1 MKKVFFLLVSLLISL
16 SSLALDVSPLTYSF
30 NEQKNPEDYQQY
42 VGQQFF
48 IRPAYGKLETWEKS
62 GFKPSEETQ
71 NMTFTVT
78 KVTVK
83 DVELNKKPNK
93 EIAIEAVQ
101 VDGKKKIKFKAYEE
115 VSVKVG
121 FWGDIKQWPLIGYM
135 PVVFT
140 EPFNE
145 FVNSKIGTDISKK
158 EVKDTYKITNVYFG
172 KGESTGEVCY
182 EVQNNRTGEK
192 KNVNA
197 KNTDAAFA
205 DALKGRYKTALVR
218 VEKPEDTSNRYGDV
232 TTVTDAGV
240 EKYSFTDSIIN
251 IVIMGSPEQ
260 FNFVLKNVS
269 PNSLKLIWN
278 EAVYVGR
285 DGSTSK
291 VMHAGTKYS
300 ERNGDQPA
308 SVIIRGAKIDDLACP
323 TENVYYDEGT
333 RIGYSTYVNGWKT
346 KSMLPESYIGKEA
359 GEIRLMLPIQ
369 VKDVVNEYTFVFKVY
384 YSYDHPELLN
394 QDQLN

>member
-42 VGQQFF
+42 IGQQFF

-333 RIGYSTYVNGWKT
+333 RIGYSTYENGWKT

>member
-192 KNVNA
+192 R
-197 KNTDAAFA
+197 T
-205 DALKGRYKTALVR
+205 
-218 VEKPEDTSNRYGDV
+218 
-232 TTVTDAGV
+232 
-240 EKYSFTDSIIN
+240 
-251 IVIMGSPEQ
+251 
-260 FNFVLKNVS
+260 
-269 PNSLKLIWN
+269 
-278 EAVYVGR
+278 
-285 DGSTSK
+285 
-291 VMHAGTKYS
+291 
-300 ERNGDQPA
+300 
-308 SVIIRGAKIDDLACP
+308 
-323 TENVYYDEGT
+323 
-333 RIGYSTYVNGWKT
+333 
-346 KSMLPESYIGKEA
+346 
-359 GEIRLMLPIQ
+359 
-369 VKDVVNEYTFVFKVY
+369 
-384 YSYDHPELLN
+384 
-394 QDQLN
+394 